1 MSVLAVSGLRKAFG
15 ALVVTDGVSLDVAEG
30 EVHALIGPNGAG
42 KTTLIAQLSGA
53 LAPDA
58 GTIRFAGEDVTVLS
72 EHDRARRGL
81 ARTFQITSVFP
92 GLSARENVALAAQA
106 KASAPLR
113 FFGRAAAD
121 ARLNAAAEEALAE
134 VGLADRADAPAGA
147 LAHGEQRGLEV
158 AMALVQQPRL
168 LLLDEPMAGAGREET
183 DRLTDLLLRLKGRI
197 PMLLVEHDMAAV
209 FALADRVSVLVQGG
223 VVAAGAPDA
232 IRQDPAVRE
241 AYLGSEAA

>member
-1 MSVLAVSGLRKAFG
+1 MSVLAVSGLRKRFG
-15 ALVVTDGVSLDVAEG
+15 ALVVTDAVSLDVAEG

-58 GTIRFAGEDVTVLS
+58 GVVRFAGADVTALA
-72 EHDRARRGL
+72 EHERARRGL

-106 KASAPLR
+106 AAPAPLGL
-113 FFGRAAAD
+113 FARAAAD
-121 ARLNAAAEEALAE
+121 AGLNAEAEAALAE
-134 VGLADRADAPAGA
+134 VGLADRADAAAGA
-147 LAHGEQRGLEV
+147 LAHGEQRGLDV
-158 AMALVQQPRL
+158 AMALVQRPRL

-183 DRLTDLLLRLKGRI
+183 DRLTDLLRRLKGRI

-209 FALADRVSVLVQGG
+209 FALADRVSVLVQGR
-223 VVAAGAPDA
+223 VVASGAPEA
-232 IRQDPAVRE
+232 IRRDPAVRE